1 MKLLVLLLLLASAAP
16 QNGSASS
23 PQPPVQAAAAATVY
37 RIGPAAVTWTG
48 YAEVG
53 SYAPSGTVQLRRG
66 RFSYDGRT
74 LRKGRFE
81 FDMTTLDQEQAQLA
95 EHLRGADFFAVAKYP
110 TAVFELREVRAGMA
124 IGQLTMRGVT
134 RPIRFPL
141 VVEAR
146 PDGRLHISGSATLD
160 RTQFGIHYN
169 SSSFFQ
175 NLGSYA
181 VRNDFRLAFDLT
193 AVSE

>member
-1 MKLLVLLLLLASAAP
+1 MKLLVLLLFLASAAP
-16 QNGSASS
+16 QNGFANS
-23 PQPPVQAAAAATVY
+23 PQPSIRAAAATTY
-37 RIGPAAVTWTG
+37 RIGPAVVTWTG

-53 SYAPSGTVQLRRG
+53 GYAPSGTVQLRRG
-66 RFSYDGRT
+66 RFRYDGRT
-74 LRKGRFE
+74 LRNGRFE

-95 EHLRGADFFAVAKYP
+95 EHLRGEDFFAVAKYP

-124 IGQLTMRGVT
+124 VGQLTMRGVT

-141 VVEAR
+141 VVKAR

-175 NLGSYA
+175 HLGSYA
-181 VRNDFRLAFDLT
+181 IRNDFRLAFDLT
-193 AVSE
+193 AVGE

>member
-1 MKLLVLLLLLASAAP
+1 MKFLVLSIFLASATP

-23 PQPPVQAAAAATVY
+23 LQPPVQAPAATTY
-37 RIGPAAVTWTG
+37 RIGPAAVAWTG

-74 LRKGRFE
+74 LRNGRFE
-81 FDMTTLDQEQAQLA
+81 FDMTTLAQEQAQLA
-95 EHLRGADFFAVAKYP
+95 EHLRGEDFFAVAKYP

-124 IGQLTMRGVT
+124 VGQLTLRGVT
-134 RPIRFPL
+134 KPVRFPL
-141 VVEAR
+141 VVEPR

-181 VRNDFRLAFDLT
+181 IRNDFRLAFDLT
-193 AVSE
+193 AVGE